1 MPPAEPSVDSQSGE
15 LDDFLTLAM
24 HELKSAVGQI
34 IADAALL
41 DAQIA
46 DDPALETLREVVR
59 DVRGQADL
67 VAALVEFAS
76 PSGRAMVQS
85 GPERG

>member
-15 LDDFLTLAM
+15 VDDFLALAM
-24 HELKSAVGQI
+24 HELKSAVRQI

-59 DVRGQADL
+59 DVHSQADL

-76 PSGRAMVQS
+76 PSWTAFVQS

>member
-1 MPPAEPSVDSQSGE
+1 MPPAEPSVGLPSGE

-24 HELKSAVGQI
+24 HELKSAVRQI
-34 IADAALL
+34 IAEAAWL
-41 DAQIA
+41 DAQIS
-46 DDPALETLREVVR
+46 DDPAQETLREVVR

-67 VAALVEFAS
+67 VVALVEFAS
-76 PSGRAMVQS
+76 PSGRAIVQS

>member
-15 LDDFLTLAM
+15 LDDFFALAM
-24 HELKSAVGQI
+24 HELKSAVRQI
-34 IADAALL
+34 IADSALL

-59 DVRGQADL
+59 NVRGQADL

-76 PSGRAMVQS
+76 PSGRAIVQS

>member
-15 LDDFLTLAM
+15 LDDFLALAM
-24 HELKSAVGQI
+24 HELKSAVRQI

-46 DDPALETLREVVR
+46 DDPGMEPLCEIVR

-67 VAALVEFAS
+67 VAALVDFAS
-76 PSGRAMVQS
+76 PSGRAMS
-85 GPERG
+85 SAERG

>member
-1 MPPAEPSVDSQSGE
+1 MPPAEPSVDSQSAE

-24 HELKSAVGQI
+24 LRQI

-76 PSGRAMVQS
+76 PSGRAIVQS

>member
-15 LDDFLTLAM
+15 LDDFFALALR
-24 HELKSAVGQI
+24 ELKSAVRQI
-34 IADAALL
+34 IADSALL

-67 VAALVEFAS
+67 VVALVEFAC
-76 PSGRAMVQS
+76 PSGRAIVQS